1 MPREVY
7 RAALA
12 ALLVASLTGTD
23 AEPRGPDAESGPV
36 SSPSSTRLCPPG
48 HAGVNCSHRLY
59 PLEPNA
65 PNPFVHL
72 DAPLAVGDVALFRLA
87 VNCVAQ
93 DATLALEKHGN
104 ATDPTVDHLGVGS
117 EVELA
122 VQYGVPP
129 TIEDGGY
136 IDGVVSFSD
145 EPDAS
150 VRIGN
155 VLPGV
160 YYAAVHVSAGEPLG
174 RFTLRLALEGSRV
187 PNPWN
192 RCEHADEQ
200 LVMDVTVEG
209 AEGAESAEGAGTYAY
224 TRLGPVTGADGYPT
238 ALGVA
243 DIYEPA
249 YGHCGTLDD
258 ETPQTQHTTGRAFT
272 LVQTSEEE
280 ALLLA
285 EEGADDG
292 ADLGADLGDGSR
304 IGRSC
309 YLGDSH
315 SSGRVLDLPQA
326 RGRGDVAGEAVLGRS
341 HPNRND
347 EDYYY
352 LRGDVRKH
360 PGRFSSVNAS
370 VAPSSAPTSEDGKS
384 GDVVFFQG
392 VADDPGNFDLEACG
406 DLINPEEVRG
416 KICVVVRGSCFF
428 SSKTLACQR
437 AGAVAA
443 IIVND
448 RLDEGAA
455 DNWVTSHDPA
465 GILIPTVSYG
475 AVQGNQL
482 LREMASAAS
491 VTIRLRSYGCEPAG
505 HCVACAPGFGFP
517 EDNCTSAACPGTDD
531 ARTSACNGRGTCD
544 VDERTTNTSSTFVCT
559 CDAGFSGDAC
569 ETEDDAKGDDE
580 DDAKEVTD
588 AEANFTNFTSSATSS
603 GGRSAAAEGKEVEEI
618 DGGFIDDDA
627 GALREGAGRYSGVEI
642 FGITLGAAALAAVL
656 AASTSALAGAIR
668 AKRRMRRID
677 LPALPSTSPQTPA

>member
-12 ALLVASLTGTD
+12 ALLVASLTGAD

-145 EPDAS
+145 EPDAIL
-150 VRIGN
+150 RIGN

-160 YYAAVHVSAGEPLG
+160 YYAAVHVSAGEPLA
-174 RFTLRLALEGSRV
+174 RFTLRLTLEGSRV

-200 LVMDVTVEG
+200 LLMDVTVAG
-209 AEGAESAEGAGTYAY
+209 ADPGAEGAGTYAY

-243 DIYEPA
+243 DVYEPA
-249 YGHCGTLDD
+249 YGHCGTLDE
-258 ETPQTQHTTGRAFT
+258 ETPQTEGRAFT
-272 LVQTSEEE
+272 LVRTSEEE

-292 ADLGADLGDGSR
+292 AEGADGDGDAR

-326 RGRGDVAGEAVLGRS
+326 RGRGAVAGEAVLGRS
-341 HPNRND
+341 RPVRTD

-352 LRGDVRKH
+352 LRSDVRKY
-360 PGRFSSVNAS
+360 PGRFLSVNAS
-370 VAPSSAPTSEDGKS
+370 AAAAAPSSASES

-392 VADDPGNFDLEACG
+392 VANNPGNFDLEACG

-416 KICVVVRGSCFF
+416 NICVVVRGSCFF

-448 RLDEGAA
+448 RMDEGAA

-475 AVQGNQL
+475 AVHGNQL
-482 LREMASAAS
+482 LREMASAPA
-491 VTIRLRSYGCEPAG
+491 VTIGLHSYACEPAG

-517 EDNCTSAACPGTDD
+517 EDNCTSAACPGMDD

-544 VDERTTNTSSTFVCT
+544 VDGTNASTFACT

-569 ETEDDAKGDDE
+569 EIEASKDDDVDADE
-580 DDAKEVTD
+580 AE
-588 AEANFTNFTSSATSS
+588 AEANFANFTSAGNDVTLS
-603 GGRSAAAEGKEVEEI
+603 GVNAAAEGKEVEDI
-618 DGGFIDDDA
+618 DGDFIDDDA
-627 GALREGAGRYSGVEI
+627 GALQEGAGRYSGVEI
-642 FGITLGAAALAAVL
+642 FGITLGAVALAIVL
-656 AASTSALAGAIR
+656 AAFAGALASSIR

>member
-1 MPREVY
+1 MRREVY

-160 YYAAVHVSAGEPLG
+160 YYAAVHVSAGQPLA

-200 LVMDVTVEG
+200 LLMDVTVEG
-209 AEGAESAEGAGTYAY
+209 ADRGADPGAEGAGTYAY

-249 YGHCGTLDD
+249 YGHCGTLDE
-258 ETPQTQHTTGRAFT
+258 ETPTEGRAFT
-272 LVQTSEEE
+272 LVRTSEEE
-280 ALLLA
+280 ALGA
-285 EEGADDG
+285 EGAEGADD
-292 ADLGADLGDGSR
+292 AR

-326 RGRGDVAGEAVLGRS
+326 RGQGAVAGTAVLGRS
-341 HPNRND
+341 HPDRND

-352 LRGDVRKH
+352 LRGDVRKY
-360 PGRFSSVNAS
+360 PGRFLSVNAS
-370 VAPSSAPTSEDGKS
+370 AAADAPSSESSKS
-384 GDVVFFQG
+384 GDVVLFQG
-392 VADDPGNFDLEACG
+392 VADNPGNFDLEACG

-448 RLDEGAA
+448 RMDEGAA

-475 AVQGNQL
+475 AVHGNQL
-482 LREMASAAS
+482 LREMASASS
-491 VTIRLRSYGCEPAG
+491 VTIRLHSYACEPAG

-517 EDNCTSAACPGTDD
+517 EDNCTSAACPGMDD

-544 VDERTTNTSSTFVCT
+544 FDGTNASTFACM

-569 ETEDDAKGDDE
+569 EIEQSKDDDAE
-580 DDAKEVTD
+580 
-588 AEANFTNFTSSATSS
+588 AEANFTNFTSAAGDDVTSS
-603 GGRSAAAEGKEVEEI
+603 GVNAAAEGKEVEDI

-627 GALREGAGRYSGVEI
+627 GALQEGAGRYSGFEI
-642 FGITLGAAALAAVL
+642 FGITLGAVALAVVL
-656 AASTSALAGAIR
+656 AAFAGALASSIR
-668 AKRRMRRID
+668 AKRRTRRID